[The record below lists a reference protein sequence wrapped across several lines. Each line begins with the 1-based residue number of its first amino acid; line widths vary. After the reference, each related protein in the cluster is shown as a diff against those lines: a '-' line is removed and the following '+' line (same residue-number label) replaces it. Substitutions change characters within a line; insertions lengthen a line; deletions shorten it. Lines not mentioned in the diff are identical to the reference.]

1 MKPVPWYIPEEI
13 KGEIRHFPPFL
24 KGQVSEA
31 LDGIAMKP
39 NCGKMLEDD
48 LAGFRSFRIGK
59 YRLVYKIGSSRLELV
74 AVGPRSDIY
83 ERLVLEIGRQKI
95 RERAAK
101 YRAKPRHRLRRA
113 NVASAA

>member
-1 MKPVPWYIPEEI
+1 MKPAPWYIPEEI

-24 KGQVSEA
+24 KGQVSDALEA
-31 LDGIAMKP
+31 IALKP
-39 NCGKMLEDD
+39 GCGKILEDD

-59 YRLVYKIGSSRLELV
+59 YRIIYKIGASRLELV

-101 YRAKPRHRLRRA
+101 YCAKRRIKREK
-113 NVASAA
+113 S

>member
-1 MKPVPWYIPEEI
+1 MPWYIPEEI

-31 LDGIAMKP
+31 LDTIALKP
-39 NCGKMLEDD
+39 SCGKMLGDD

-59 YRLVYKIGSSRLELV
+59 YRIIYKIGVSRLELV

-95 RERAAK
+95 RERSAK
-101 YRAKPRHRLRRA
+101 YSAKRRIKHEK
-113 NVASAA
+113 S

>member
-31 LDGIAMKP
+31 LDVIAMKP
-39 NCGKMLEDD
+39 SYGKMLEDD

-59 YRLVYKIGSSRLELV
+59 YRLIYKIGSSRLELV

-83 ERLVLEIGRQKI
+83 ERLVLEIGRTKI
-95 RERAAK
+95 RKRSEKYKTGPRKQVQAA
-101 YRAKPRHRLRRA
+101 A
-113 NVASAA
+113 